1 MKLYCDNICF
11 NHLALKF
18 IETFSI
24 IQTIY
29 ILHVCWTLT
38 CISTKT
44 LMLPSL
50 PVNSFISQ
58 LFMPQAPN
66 KPSAQVSGSASLASR
81 DGLMFVSF
89 YACMFIYL
97 FIYISLSI
105 FFFFGWLVMVGWA
118 ELARCS
124 NDLRKHFSK
133 HELYSIIGVTGHG
146 TTKIVGK

>member
-11 NHLALKF
+11 NHLGLKF

-24 IQTIY
+24 IQTIC

-97 FIYISLSI
+97 FIFPFLF

-133 HELYSIIGVTGHG
+133 HELYSIIGVTRHG